1 MTDFRAIDDKSLTD
15 VACSNE
21 EVRFVENEHNIT
33 GHNKIGGHIPD
44 NRGDDTSMDLMKMTT
59 VTPIKQQSQSWCGN
73 IPSTIGSA
81 TKQWTRYDSL
91 RSVTECESSFK
102 RRTSLF
108 SNIIQSNKTLF
119 TTTCNYRRNKTSN
132 HTDNKIIFYVN
143 SPRESY
149 SSIDTTA
156 RYDGLRQMLRR
167 VLPYRSAIIDLFFTK
182 VLWKIRGFSWEWT
195 A

>member
-44 NRGDDTSMDLMKMTT
+44 NRGDDNSMDLMKMTT
-59 VTPIKQQSQSWCGN
+59 VTPIKQQSQSWCVN
-73 IPSTIGSA
+73 IPSTIGFSNK
-81 TKQWTRYDSL
+81 TMDPRFVTVRYGVWKFIQS
-91 RSVTECESSFK
+91 
-102 RRTSLF
+102 RTSLF

-132 HTDNKIIFYVN
+132 HTDTKNNIVKKCVN
-143 SPRESY
+143 SPRGHIVSIKWYYGPVRRPTTNATEGLTISIWNY
-149 SSIDTTA
+149 SFIF
-156 RYDGLRQMLRR
+156 Y
-167 VLPYRSAIIDLFFTK
+167 
-182 VLWKIRGFSWEWT
+182 
-195 A
+195 